1 MLILTELKKLK
12 EQINLLKNFWSM
24 VDELLPE
31 IWRDKKI
38 SEDQLKQIL
47 VNILL
52 NEKIL
57 KIFLSQSINHK
68 AIIPSLIILNVNRSM
83 IHIWSIW
90 KNFLQGIVHIQ
101 HLSRSNLLMILK
113 TFLRL
118 NFPDHYLI
126 KKWFLRKMK
135 TFGKRGKE

>member
-12 EQINLLKNFWSM
+12 EQISLLKKFWSM

-38 SEDQLKQIL
+38 SEELSEQIL

-57 KIFLSQSINHK
+57 KIFLSQSINHR
-68 AIIPSLIILNVNRSM
+68 AIITKLIILNVNRST

-90 KNFLQGIVHIQ
+90 KNFLLGIVHIQ
-101 HLSRSNLLMILK
+101 HLSRLSLSIILK

-135 TFGKRGKE
+135 TFGKREKE